1 MITLHTGKLGVG
13 KSYTATVNVWKK
25 INEGIDCY
33 VNWRIDF
40 TDYYLH
46 RKRSIFGLIRKVWNK
61 LTFGNEK
68 MGKVYFWKDLTDLY
82 GIQNG
87 ELYFDEAHAKLNSR
101 DWQKIPEEFV
111 RKITQSRKY
120 GLNMHF
126 ITQHQGQVDIIVR
139 RIANDIV
146 IHRKVWLLMLW
157 KEWDGEAIE
166 ILSNPSM
173 PQPKSQGFG
182 FHIFSK
188 RFAKSYNTFELFEAF
203 EPYKERP
210 MWDADKVSAQQSATA
225 GRSVVDRA

>member
-1 MITLHTGKLGVG
+1 MHQAKNQGITPFCIT
-13 KSYTATVNVWKK
+13 
-25 INEGIDCY
+25 ID
-33 VNWRIDF
+33 RESEAE
-40 TDYYLH
+40 L
-46 RKRSIFGLIRKVWNK
+46 K
-61 LTFGNEK
+61 
-68 MGKVYFWKDLTDLY
+68 DLY
-82 GIQNG
+82 GIRNG

-146 IHRKVWLLMLW
+146 VHRKFWILMLW
-157 KEWDGEAIE
+157 REWDGEAIE

-173 PQPKSQGFG
+173 PQPRSQGFG
-182 FHIFSK
+182 LHIFSK

-210 MWDADKVSAQQSATA
+210 MWDAEKVLTLSSATA
-225 GRSVVDRA
+225 GRSVVDRVLEPIIKKGGE